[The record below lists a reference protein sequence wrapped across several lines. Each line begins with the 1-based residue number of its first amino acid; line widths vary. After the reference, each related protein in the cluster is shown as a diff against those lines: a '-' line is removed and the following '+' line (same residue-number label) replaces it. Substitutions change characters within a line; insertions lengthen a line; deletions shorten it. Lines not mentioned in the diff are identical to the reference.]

1 MVNYPNMKKSGL
13 ADQTV
18 DSLKQDTSRRGYSLE
33 NAINASNQY
42 YLAHQIANIHKKP
55 TPIQIVS
62 VSYPKRSAA
71 RITEAYF
78 KVPSTT
84 DYNGIYKG
92 KYIDFEAKEC
102 QKTSF
107 PFSNI
112 HPHQIAHLESIL
124 YHGGIAFV
132 ILAFTR
138 LHEVYLI
145 EAPFVIDQYKNGQR
159 KSLTYTAV
167 QRHGHLIPQGYMPEL
182 DYLKVVDQLYFKGE
196 SEW

>member
-1 MVNYPNMKKSGL
+1 MVNYPNMKKTDLVSQSNL
-13 ADQTV
+13 RA
-18 DSLKQDTSRRGYSLE
+18 KQDTSRRGYSLE
-33 NAINASNQY
+33 NAINLSNQY

-55 TPIQIVS
+55 TPVQIVS

-78 KVPSTT
+78 KIPSTT

-107 PFSNI
+107 PFTNI
-112 HPHQIAHLESIL
+112 HPHQIEHLNSIL

-132 ILAFTR
+132 ILAFTK
-138 LHEVYLI
+138 LNEVYLI
-145 EAPFVIDQYKNGQR
+145 EAPFVINQYKNGQR
-159 KSLTYTAV
+159 KSLTYTTV
-167 QRHGHLIPQGYMPEL
+167 KEHGHLIPQGFMPEL

-196 SEW
+196 SKW